1 MATDTY
7 TGLDPHQRAFI
18 KLVKENAHRHRCYEV
33 FRDFCELAA
42 LSFSNAVDRQQ
53 FEAREG
59 RYLEIIKGYNTDEVH
74 RFPAMLAEL
83 TASLTGH
90 FHDALGE
97 IFMALDLGSHWH
109 GQYFTPYSVAS
120 LMARMTM
127 HDAGGRIERDG
138 FITLCEPA
146 AGAGAMVIAAAEA
159 VTAGGHNHQRHMH
172 VTAVDVDPTAAH
184 MAYIQFSLLHIPAI
198 VVHGN
203 SLTLEQWGYWVT
215 PAHVMGFWDQRLRR
229 RTQAPAQASGAAVDP
244 SPAAGAP
251 APAPVADAVA
261 AVRVAVLE
269 QRAPFT
275 EQLALFG

>member
-1 MATDTY
+1 MATDTFN
-7 TGLDPHQRAFI
+7 GLDPHQHAFI

-53 FEAREG
+53 FEAREA
-59 RYLEIIKGYNTDEVH
+59 RYLEIVKGYSKDELH

-83 TASLTGH
+83 AASLTGY

-127 HDAGGRIERDG
+127 HDAGERIEREG

-146 AGAGAMVIAAAEA
+146 AGAGAMLIAAAEV
-159 VTAGGHNHQRHMH
+159 VTVAGYNHQQHMH
-172 VTAVDVDPTAAH
+172 VTAVDVDSTAVH
-184 MAYIQFSLLHIPAI
+184 MAYIQLSLLHVPAI
-198 VVHGN
+198 VVQGN
-203 SLTLEQWGYWVT
+203 SLTLQEWGYWVT
-215 PAHVMGFWDQRLRR
+215 PAHVMGLWDVRLRR
-229 RTQAPAQASGAAVDP
+229 RNQATSQALSTADDPAP
-244 SPAAGAP
+244 T
-251 APAPVADAVA
+251 APAPVEEAVA
-261 AVRVAVLE
+261 AVRAAVLE
-269 QRAPFT
+269 QRAPLI

>member
-7 TGLDPHQRAFI
+7 NGLDPHQRAFI
-18 KLVKENAHRHRCYEV
+18 KLVKENAHSHRCYEV

-53 FEAREG
+53 FEAREA
-59 RYLEIIKGYNTDEVH
+59 RYLEIVKGYSEDEVN

-127 HDAGGRIERDG
+127 HDAGERIQREG
-138 FITLCEPA
+138 FIALCEPA

-159 VTAGGHNHQRHMH
+159 VTASGNNHQRQMH
-172 VTAVDVDPTAAH
+172 VTAVDVDPTAVH
-184 MAYIQFSLLHIPAI
+184 MAYIQLSLLHIPAI

-203 SLTLEQWGYWVT
+203 SLTLNQWGYWVT

-229 RTQAPAQASGAAVDP
+229 RDEAAQRPTFSAAPD
-244 SPAAGAP
+244 P
-251 APAPVADAVA
+251 APAGSESVADAVA
-261 AVRVAVLE
+261 VVRAAVLE
-269 QRAPFT
+269 HRGQLA

>member
-7 TGLDPHQRAFI
+7 NGLDPHQRAFI

-53 FEAREG
+53 FEAREA
-59 RYLEIIKGYNTDEVH
+59 RYLEIVKGYSEDEVN

-127 HDAGGRIERDG
+127 HDAGERIEREG

-159 VTAGGHNHQRHMH
+159 VTASGHNHQRHMH
-172 VTAVDVDPTAAH
+172 VTTVDVDPTAVH
-184 MAYIQFSLLHIPAI
+184 MAYIQLSLLHIPAI

-203 SLTLEQWGYWVT
+203 SLTLKQWGYWVT

-229 RTQAPAQASGAAVDP
+229 RDEAAQRPTSSAAPD
-244 SPAAGAP
+244 P
-251 APAPVADAVA
+251 APAGSESVADAVA
-261 AVRVAVLE
+261 VVRAAVLE
-269 QRAPFT
+269 HRGQLA

>member
-7 TGLDPHQRAFI
+7 NGLDPHQRAFI

-53 FEAREG
+53 FEAREA
-59 RYLEIIKGYNTDEVH
+59 RYLEIVKGYSEDEVN

-127 HDAGGRIERDG
+127 HDVGERIEREG

-159 VTAGGHNHQRHMH
+159 VTASGNNHQRQMH
-172 VTAVDVDPTAAH
+172 VTAVDVDPTAVH
-184 MAYIQFSLLHIPAI
+184 MAYIQLSLLHIPAI

-203 SLTLEQWGYWVT
+203 SLTLKQWGYWVT

-229 RTQAPAQASGAAVDP
+229 RDEAAQRPTSSAAPD
-244 SPAAGAP
+244 P
-251 APAPVADAVA
+251 APAGSESVADAG
-261 AVRVAVLE
+261 AVVRAAVLE
-269 QRAPFT
+269 HRGQLA

>member
-7 TGLDPHQRAFI
+7 NGLDPHQRAFI

-53 FEAREG
+53 FEAREA
-59 RYLEIIKGYNTDEVH
+59 RYLEIVKGYSKDEVN

-127 HDAGGRIERDG
+127 HDAGERIQREG
-138 FITLCEPA
+138 FIALCEPA

-159 VTAGGHNHQRHMH
+159 VTASGHNHQRHMH
-172 VTAVDVDPTAAH
+172 VTAVDVDPTAVH
-184 MAYIQFSLLHIPAI
+184 MAYIQLSLLHIPAI

-203 SLTLEQWGYWVT
+203 SLTLKQWGYWVT

-229 RTQAPAQASGAAVDP
+229 RDEAAQRPTFRGRLRKRRIKHVKPMAL
-244 SPAAGAP
+244 
-251 APAPVADAVA
+251 VA
-261 AVRVAVLE
+261 AV
-269 QRAPFT
+269 
-275 EQLALFG
+275 